1 MASYLLV
8 DDKTGKVLAELAGAR
23 EVARLLCRVGHN
35 PHGIPAVS
43 VVRVDH
49 QQGSLT
55 DITSMV
61 SVRTLP
67 PLVTR
72 RTKITR
78 SQVRPSR
85 PAPPTQPP
93 RLTN

>member
-1 MASYLLV
+1 MVSYLLV

-23 EVARLLCRVGHN
+23 EVVRLLRGIGRN
-35 PHGIPAVS
+35 PHGSPAVS
-43 VVRVDH
+43 LVRVDH
-49 QQGSLT
+49 QEGNLT

-72 RTKITR
+72 RAKITR

-93 RLTN
+93 APD